1 MTYKLTRYNVSIT
14 WNSAG
19 AIPIMVR
26 RENGDYVK
34 YSAVVKQLD
43 LMQAEINRLTEG
55 LARAKL
61 LVK

>member
-1 MTYKLTRYNVSIT
+1 MSHKLTRYTATTV
-14 WNSAG
+14 WNPSG
-19 AIPIMVR
+19 VLPRMER
-26 RENGDYVK
+26 SKDGDYVK

-61 LVK
+61 QHK